1 MSTSDAAVP
10 VTPRLPDGSKAML
23 VIASGEVPLVAGQS
37 SRLKGREAT
46 GVLHLPDEP
55 PALPEPDE
63 PPAPPE
69 PDEPP
74 APPEPDEPP
83 APPAP
88 EPSKSSG

>member
-1 MSTSDAAVP
+1 MP
-10 VTPRLPDGSKAML
+10 

-37 SRLKGREAT
+37 SRLKAREAT

-55 PALPEPDE
+55 PAPPEPDE

-83 APPAP
+83 APPEPDEPPAPPEPDKPPAP
-88 EPSKSSG
+88 EPEPSESSG